1 MNGGILQAFLLL
13 NVFLIG
19 IASVIAFRHAYAHF
33 WPHKHDAE
41 HRAPQP
47 VMKIPP
53 AVREEMLAQAQTKYQ
68 KILDDAAGQLQLD
81 LSKTTVVL
89 NKELSTLG
97 AEIINDEMKRYRDSL
112 NQLQMHTEEA
122 IATTK
127 HELSKHNDDL
137 QKTMAEQ
144 QQAALARMNEEV
156 AAEKERILSQIDT
169 KLADAAASF
178 LLETMGHDVD
188 LGAQTAYLTSMIEKH
203 KDEFKNEVHHESAK

>member
-19 IASVIAFRHAYAHF
+19 VASVIAFRHAYAHF
-33 WPHKHDAE
+33 RPQKHDAE
-41 HRAPQP
+41 HRPHQP
-47 VMKIPP
+47 VVRLPP
-53 AVREEMLAQAQTKYQ
+53 AVREQMLADAQLRFQ

-97 AEIINDEMKRYRDSL
+97 VEIINDEMQRYRESL

-122 IATTK
+122 IENTRS
-127 HELSKHNDDL
+127 EFLKHNEDL

-144 QQAALARMNEEV
+144 QQTALARMNEEIT
-156 AAEKERILSQIDT
+156 AEKARILAQIDT

-178 LLETMGHDVD
+178 LIETMGHDVD
-188 LGAQTAYLTSMIEKH
+188 LGAQTPYLTKMIEEH
-203 KDEFKNEVHHESAK
+203 KEEFKNEVGHEPTK

>member
-19 IASVIAFRHAYAHF
+19 VASVIAFRHAYAHF

-41 HRAPQP
+41 HKPAQP

-53 AVREEMLAQAQTKYQ
+53 AVREQMLLQAQTKYQ

-81 LSKTTVVL
+81 LGKTTVAL
-89 NKELSTLG
+89 NKDLSTLG
-97 AEIINDEMKRYRDSL
+97 ADIINDEMKRYRESL
-112 NQLQMHTEEA
+112 NQLQGHTEAA
-122 IATTK
+122 IANTRA
-127 HELSKHNDDL
+127 ELVKHNEDL
-137 QKTMAEQ
+137 KSTMAEQ
-144 QQAALARMNEEV
+144 QHVAMARMNEEV
-156 AAEKERILSQIDT
+156 TAEKARLLAQIDT

-188 LGAQTAYLTSMIEKH
+188 LGAQTPYLTSMIEKH
-203 KDEFKNEVHHESAK
+203 KDEFKNEVGHEPTK

>member
-19 IASVIAFRHAYAHF
+19 AAVTIAIRHAYAHF

-41 HRAPQP
+41 HRAQQP

-53 AVREEMLAQAQTKYQ
+53 AVREQMLAQAQTKYQ

-81 LSKTTVVL
+81 LSKTTVIL

-112 NQLQMHTEEA
+112 NQLQLHTEEA
-122 IATTK
+122 IASTRD
-127 HELSKHNDDL
+127 ELSKHNQDL
-137 QKTMAEQ
+137 KTTMAEQ

-156 AAEKERILSQIDT
+156 ASEKVRLLAQIDT

-178 LLETMGHDVD
+178 LIETMGNDVD
-188 LGAQTAYLTSMIEKH
+188 LGAQTPYLTKMIEQH
-203 KDEFKNEVHHESAK
+203 KDDFKNEVGHETAK

>member
-19 IASVIAFRHAYAHF
+19 VASVIAFRHAYAHF

-41 HRAPQP
+41 HKVQQP

-53 AVREEMLAQAQTKYQ
+53 AVREQMLAEAQTRYR

-97 AEIINDEMKRYRDSL
+97 AEIINDEMKRYRESL
-112 NQLQMHTEEA
+112 NQLQMHTEDA
-122 IATTK
+122 IASTRD
-127 HELSKHNDDL
+127 ELSKHNQDL

-144 QQAALARMNEEV
+144 QHAALARMNEEV
-156 AAEKERILSQIDT
+156 AAEKSRLLSQIDT

-178 LLETMGHDVD
+178 LIETMGHDVD
-188 LGAQTAYLTSMIEKH
+188 LGAQTPYLTKMIEQH
-203 KDEFKNEVHHESAK
+203 KDDFKNEVGHEPTK